1 MVSLLDAT
9 VFLLCFAVAGLHVL
23 DYLLAICPHSV
34 GGAVALLALPT
45 AYFTGVILVYLQIAP
60 APRAPVSQV
69 VALRLL
75 AAMACALLLL
85 AAIIMFMPL
94 APWLFSM

>member
-1 MVSLLDAT
+1 MVSLLDVT
-9 VFLLCFAVAGLHVL
+9 VSLLCIAVAGLHFL
-23 DYLLAICPHSV
+23 DYLLAICPHNPA
-34 GGAVALLALPT
+34 GAVALFVLPP

-60 APRAPVSQV
+60 APPAPVSPF
-69 VALRLL
+69 AFRLL

-85 AAIIMFMPL
+85 VAITMPL